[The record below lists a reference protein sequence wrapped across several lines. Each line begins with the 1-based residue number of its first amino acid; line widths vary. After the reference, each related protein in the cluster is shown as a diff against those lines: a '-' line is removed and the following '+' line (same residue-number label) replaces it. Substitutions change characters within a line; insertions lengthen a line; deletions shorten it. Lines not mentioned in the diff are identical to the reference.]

1 MLQIFWILRD
11 EHARPVKV
19 FRRPFRGTSAD
30 DVLVYEEKDPQFY
43 IGISRLSSD
52 KFMTITTSDHETSE
66 VYLLS
71 AAAITEAPQLIQPR
85 TTYNPQSNSISLS
98 ISHPPPPLHFLPPH
112 SHLRSGVQVNVD
124 HSGSQFYIHTNSDD
138 ATNFQIHCTHE
149 EQISK
154 LHWHLLV
161 PHDPNVYIEAM
172 FVTSAHLVL
181 FEKVD
186 ALNRITVHDLQ
197 SHGSFCIDFAEEVYC
212 LYPMGLSSSFYFNS
226 NIIRFSYQSP
236 TTPRSV
242 YDYTIPTQERVC
254 VKVQEIPS
262 GHNPADYR
270 VFRLNAAAPDGQLV
284 PIFVLHHCQTTPNSH
299 TPLYVY
305 GYGSYGMSSDPTFSV
320 ADLSLVDRGW
330 ATAVVCVRGG
340 SDKGREWFLNGRLFS
355 KKNSFTD
362 LISGIEHL
370 HALNFGSKAT
380 TITHGASAG
389 GLLVGA
395 VVTMRPDLQAA
406 CVMQVPF
413 VDVLNTMSDDSLPLT
428 PMVTCDV

>member
-19 FRRPFRGTSAD
+19 FRRPFRGTAAD

-43 IGISRLSSD
+43 IGIHRLSSE
-52 KFMTITTSDHETSE
+52 KFMAITTSDHETSE

-71 AAAITEAPQLIQPR
+71 AAAITDAPQLMQPR
-85 TTYNPQSNSISLS
+85 TTYTSPLLPSLLS
-98 ISHPPPPLHFLPPH
+98 SLPSPLT
-112 SHLRSGVQVNVD
+112 SGVLVSLD
-124 HSGSQFYIHTNSDD
+124 HSGSQFYILTNADG
-138 ATNFQIHCTHE
+138 ATNFQIFCTPQEH
-149 EQISK
+149 ISK
-154 LHWHLLV
+154 QHWHLLV
-161 PHDPNVYIEAM
+161 PHDPNVYIEAIN
-172 FVTSAHLVL
+172 VTSAYLVQ

-197 SHGSFCIDFAEEVYC
+197 SHASFCIDFSEEVYC
-212 LYPMGLSSSFYFNS
+212 LYPASLSSYFYFSS
-226 NIIRFSYQSP
+226 NWLRFSYQSP
-236 TTPRSV
+236 TTPTSI
-242 YDYTIPTQERVC
+242 YDYTIPTKERVC

-270 VFRLNAAAPDGQLV
+270 VFRLNAPAPDGQLV
-284 PIFVLHHCQTTPNSH
+284 PIFVLHHSSTTPNSS

-305 GYGSYGMSSDPTFSV
+305 GYGSYGCSSDPTFSV

-330 ATAVVCVRGG
+330 ITAVACVRGG

-362 LISGIEHL
+362 FIAATEHL
-370 HALNFGSKAT
+370 HSRNFGSKAT

-389 GLLVGA
+389 GLLVAGVA
-395 VVTMRPDLQAA
+395 TMRPDLQAA

-428 PMVTCDV
+428 PMVMCDVCRMAFVV